1 MATKEEVKKGL
12 ERVAAKLEDP
22 ELKKEFERFHKCL
35 QFVYPDINLSYV
47 LELAGGEVKELKEGT
62 AERPNVVVTIDSDT
76 FLAIINKEVNA
87 IDAYAQGKIK
97 FKGAMTDL
105 LKLQK
110 LL

>member
-12 ERVAAKLEDP
+12 ERVVAKLEDP
-22 ELKKEFERFHKCL
+22 ELKEDFRKFYKSV
-35 QFVYPDINLSYV
+35 QFVYPDINVSYV

-62 AERPNVVVTIDSDT
+62 VERPNVVVTIDSDT
-76 FLAIINKEVNA
+76 FLGILDREIDA
-87 IDAYAQGKIK
+87 IDAFSAGKINY
-97 FKGAMTDL
+97 KGAMTDL

>member
-12 ERVAAKLEDP
+12 KRVMAKFDDP
-22 ELKKEFERFHKCL
+22 ELKKEFERFYKSV
-35 QFVYPDINLSYV
+35 QFVYPDINISYV
-47 LELAGGEVKELKEGT
+47 MEVAGGEVKELKEGT
-62 AERPNVVVTIDSDT
+62 VERPNVVVTLDSDT
-76 FLAIINKEVNA
+76 FLGILDRE
-87 IDAYAQGKIK
+87 IDAISAFSAGKIK

>member
-12 ERVAAKLEDP
+12 EKVAAKFDDP
-22 ELKKEFERFHKCL
+22 ELKKEFEKFYKSV
-35 QFVYPDINLSYV
+35 QFVYQDINTSYV
-47 LELAGGEVKELKEGT
+47 MELAGGGVKELKEGT
-62 AERPNVVVTIDSDT
+62 VERPNVVVTIDSDT

-87 IDAYAQGKIK
+87 IDAYSQGKIK

>member
-12 ERVAAKLEDP
+12 ERVAAKFDDP
-22 ELKKEFERFHKCL
+22 ELKEEFKRFHKSV

-47 LELAGGEVKELKEGT
+47 MEVAGGGVKELKEGT
-62 AERPNVVVTIDSDT
+62 VERPNVVVTLDSDT
-76 FLAIINKEVNA
+76 FLGILDRE
-87 IDAYAQGKIK
+87 IDALSAYSEGKIK

>member
-1 MATKEEVKKGL
+1 MATKGEVKKGL
-12 ERVAAKLEDP
+12 EKVAAKFEDP
-22 ELKKEFERFHKCL
+22 ELKEEFKKFYKCV

-47 LELAGGEVKELKEGT
+47 LEVAGGEVKELKEGT
-62 AERPNVVVTIDSDT
+62 VGRPDVVVTLDSDT
-76 FLAIINKEVNA
+76 FLGIVDRE
-87 IDAYAQGKIK
+87 IDALSAYSAGKIK

>member
-1 MATKEEVKKGL
+1 MATKEEVKRGL
-12 ERVAAKLEDP
+12 ERVATKFEDP
-22 ELKKEFERFHKCL
+22 ELKEEFKKFYKSV

-76 FLAIINKEVNA
+76 FLGILNGE
-87 IDAYAQGKIK
+87 IDAINAFSAGKIK
-97 FKGAMTDL
+97 YKGAMTDL

>member
-12 ERVAAKLEDP
+12 ERVVAKLEDP
-22 ELKKEFERFHKCL
+22 ELKEDFKKFYKSV
-35 QFVYPDINLSYV
+35 QFVYTDIDVSYV

-62 AERPNVVVTIDSDT
+62 IERPNVVVTIDSDT
-76 FLAIINKEVNA
+76 FLGILDRKIDA
-87 IDAYAQGKIK
+87 IDAFSAGKIK
-97 FKGAMTDL
+97 YKGAMTDL

>member
-1 MATKEEVKKGL
+1 MGTKEEVKKGM

-22 ELKKEFERFHKCL
+22 ELKEEFKKFYKSV
-35 QFVYPDINLSYV
+35 QFVYTDLNSSYV
-47 LELAGGEVKELKEGT
+47 MELAGGEVKEIKEGT
-62 AERPNVVVTIDSDT
+62 VDRPNIIVTIDSDT
-76 FLAIINKEVNA
+76 FLGIVNKE
-87 IDAYAQGKIK
+87 IDAISAFSQGKIK

>member
-12 ERVAAKLEDP
+12 ERVVAKLEDP
-22 ELKKEFERFHKCL
+22 ELKEDFKKFYKSV
-35 QFVYPDINLSYV
+35 QFVYTDINVSYV

-62 AERPNVVVTIDSDT
+62 IERPNVVVTIDSDT
-76 FLAIINKEVNA
+76 FLGILDREIDA
-87 IDAYAQGKIK
+87 IDAFSAGKIK
-97 FKGAMTDL
+97 YKGAMTDL

>member
-12 ERVAAKLEDP
+12 QRVAAKLEDP
-22 ELKKEFERFHKCL
+22 ELKEDFKKFYKTV
-35 QFVYPDINLSYV
+35 QFVYVDINVSYV

-62 AERPNVVVTIDSDT
+62 VQRPNVVVTIDSDT
-76 FLAIINKEVNA
+76 FLGILNGE
-87 IDAYAQGKIK
+87 IDAINAFSAGKIK
-97 FKGAMTDL
+97 YKGAMTDL